1 MVVTILGSSN
11 DGNVM
16 FADTKSTQQ
25 RQRRKLIRRFVKY
38 CIVVSMNEIEEDV
51 FQWFLFINVTNISTP
66 KALHLRNHSKI
77 LLYYCN
83 SHFIHF

>member
-1 MVVTILGSSN
+1 MVVTIFGSSN

-25 RQRRKLIRRFVKY
+25 RQRRKLIQRFVNY

-51 FQWFLFINVTNISTP
+51 FQWFLVINVTNISTA
-66 KALHLRNHSKI
+66 KGIAFERG
-77 LLYYCN
+77 Y
-83 SHFIHF
+83 